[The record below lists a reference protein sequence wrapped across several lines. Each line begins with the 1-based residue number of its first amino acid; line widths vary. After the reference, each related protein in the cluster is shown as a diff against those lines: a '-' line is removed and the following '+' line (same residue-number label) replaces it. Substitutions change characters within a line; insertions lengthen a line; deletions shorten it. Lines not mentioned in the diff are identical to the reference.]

1 MVKRDPLITLVRAV
15 IIYNKYI
22 LDNMQ
27 IAQFLQEKTQYCR
40 KSLKHVILRLLVLL
54 C

>member
-15 IIYNKYI
+15 VIYNKYI

-27 IAQFLQEKTQYCR
+27 IAQFLQEKPNIVENLWNMWFPGY
-40 KSLKHVILRLLVLL
+40 
-54 C
+54 